1 MSKPTKRKASRKV
14 RERKVSADQ
23 SGAPYLVA
31 VSAIQPKLQKAD
43 VRRIKK
49 RIVAGE
55 SLNDIAEDFGVAYMV
70 IYKIAT
76 GVTWKSV
83 KPRGRLIGERDYTSK
98 RVFPLAKCQA
108 IALLKIQK
116 RLSNA
121 RIAKRL
127 GKAESTVRRAVDDGR
142 AALGLRLHRLTIQGN
157 VKRAQRKFGLTE
169 DEVDELVAISMKGRV
184 PAWIRKEIE
193 GDDE

>member
-1 MSKPTKRKASRKV
+1 MSV
-14 RERKVSADQ
+14 
-23 SGAPYLVA
+23 
-31 VSAIQPKLQKAD
+31 IQPRLTKAQ

-55 SLNDIAEDFGVAYMV
+55 SLTDIADDHGVAYMV

-76 GVTWKSV
+76 GVTWKAV
-83 KPRGRLIGERDYTSK
+83 KPRGRLIGERDYASK

-108 IALLKIQK
+108 IALLKIRK

-121 RIAKRL
+121 RMATKL
-127 GKAESTVRRAVDDGR
+127 GAAESTVRRAVDDGR

-169 DEVDELVAISMKGRV
+169 DEVDELVSISMKGRV
-184 PAWIRKEIE
+184 PQWIQKEIE
-193 GDDE
+193 GDD

>member
-1 MSKPTKRKASRKV
+1 M
-14 RERKVSADQ
+14 
-23 SGAPYLVA
+23 YLVA
-31 VSAIQPKLQKAD
+31 VSAIQPRLQKAD

-55 SLNDIAEDFGVAYMV
+55 SLSEIAEDHAVDYMV

-83 KPRGRLIGERDYTSK
+83 KPRGRLIGSRDYSAK
-98 RVFPLAKCQA
+98 RVFDLSKCQA
-108 IALLKIQK
+108 IALLKIRK

-121 RIAKRL
+121 RIAKKL
-127 GKAESTVRRAVDDGR
+127 GAAESTVRRAVDDGR

-157 VKRAQRKFGLTE
+157 VKRAQRKFGLTD
-169 DEVDELVAISMKGRV
+169 DEVDDLITISTKGKV
-184 PAWIRKEIE
+184 PAWIRREIE
-193 GDDE
+193 GDD